1 MNTDLSVLIIDDDD
15 AMRYGLGRELKKC
28 GCRISEKSSVE
39 DALTDLE
46 TNHYDIV
53 FSDMRFP
60 CGMDGE
66 DLLAIVVDK
75 YPGTHMILVSCSMD
89 SQRTTL
95 LMSKG
100 ASLCMQKP
108 VFEQQCRTAIS
119 TLLSDSDLKAA

>member
-39 DALTDLE
+39 DA
-46 TNHYDIV
+46 
-53 FSDMRFP
+53 
-60 CGMDGE
+60 
-66 DLLAIVVDK
+66 K